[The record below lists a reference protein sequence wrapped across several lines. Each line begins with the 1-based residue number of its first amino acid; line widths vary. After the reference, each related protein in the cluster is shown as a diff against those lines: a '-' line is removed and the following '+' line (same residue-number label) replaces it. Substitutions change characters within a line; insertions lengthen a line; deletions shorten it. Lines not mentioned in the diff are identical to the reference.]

1 MRYLRREGGTAGRA
15 AARGRV
21 RERERGACAN
31 LPEPNSPPP
40 AFRGSFP
47 QTRKVL
53 GLDPGGLSALFR
65 FLQLRCLLWAGC
77 RLLTN

>member
-1 MRYLRREGGTAGRA
+1 M
-15 AARGRV
+15 
-21 RERERGACAN
+21 AN